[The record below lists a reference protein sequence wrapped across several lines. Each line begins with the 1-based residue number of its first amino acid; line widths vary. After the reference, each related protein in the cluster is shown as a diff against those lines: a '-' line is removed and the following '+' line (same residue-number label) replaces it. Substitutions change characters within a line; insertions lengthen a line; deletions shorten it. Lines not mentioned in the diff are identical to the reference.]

1 MSLEQLYKGKTQ
13 TCEKI
18 SEVLGWLSGQY
29 KCLRIIIKLIQL

>member
-18 SEVLGWLSGQY
+18 SEVLGWLSGQ
-29 KCLRIIIKLIQL
+29 